1 MKICLGIILI
11 LLVVCIFLG
20 AEWRI
25 EKNIR
30 EDMEKEIIALSGQK
44 TALENEIKK
53 RNKNVIELQKRNE
66 ELEALANADDFDWY
80 ADIGGS
86 PVIVRLKSRIH

>member
-44 TALENEIKK
+44 TALEKEIEK
-53 RNKNVIELQKRNE
+53 RNKNVIELQRRNE
-66 ELEALANADDFDWY
+66 ELETLANADDFDWY
-80 ADIGGS
+80 ADISDS
-86 PVIVRLKSRIH
+86 PVILRLKSRVH